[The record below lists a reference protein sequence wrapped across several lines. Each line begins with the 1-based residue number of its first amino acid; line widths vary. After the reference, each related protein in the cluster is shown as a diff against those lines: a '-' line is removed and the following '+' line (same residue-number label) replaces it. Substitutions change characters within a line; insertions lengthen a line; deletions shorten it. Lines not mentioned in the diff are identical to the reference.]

1 MVQFAGFASSSYGF
15 TAGYPKRGGLP
26 HSDISGSTVA
36 RTSPELFAACHVL
49 HRLSVPRH
57 PPDALTSRSPTP
69 SPKHA
74 LRACRC
80 QMSDDNVPKL
90 SSSPSDLRSLISG
103 ADAQASPRRGK
114 APRQVYRSADATRIG
129 ARIPMPGSGQDG
141 TWPDPLHGF
150 HDSLHDVKRADVREP
165 GIGPTAVR
173 ALCKLEEAGVGG
185 RRSTLPLSDRS

>member
-1 MVQFAGFASSSYGF
+1 M
-15 TAGYPKRGGLP
+15 P
-26 HSDISGSTVA
+26 HSDIPGSTSA
-36 RTSPELFAACHVL
+36 RLSPGLFAACHVL

-74 LRACRC
+74 RAENRGQTTEDRPDVAETPFC
-80 QMSDDNVPKL
+80 
-90 SSSPSDLRSLISG
+90 SLFSGTMFSG
-103 ADAQASPRRGK
+103 ADAQASL
-114 APRQVYRSADATRIG
+114 ADARRIG